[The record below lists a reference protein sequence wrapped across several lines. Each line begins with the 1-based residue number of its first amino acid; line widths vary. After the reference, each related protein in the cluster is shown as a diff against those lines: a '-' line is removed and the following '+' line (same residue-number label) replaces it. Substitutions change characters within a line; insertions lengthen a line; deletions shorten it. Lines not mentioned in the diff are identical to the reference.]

1 MRNYKDICGYN
12 LVYNF
17 LIWLSRLQSSVFVV
31 HISNAFWHG
40 SFILAFPKGSS
51 QNKIFLL
58 LVIFQKQK
66 QKGKQ
71 KWQIETAD
79 INKAVSDS
87 LKEIIINAINEIR
100 SIKKR
105 PDNKAIIYFI
115 NTNSATN
122 YKQEFID
129 SALNYM
135 DRHNMITNRP
145 NQGRSQNLKEVPQNL
160 TEVFN
165 IDDVTANDVIQRN
178 QHRKG
183 KQINL
188 SYIVITDVKL
198 ASQLKKDSEF
208 CFSFLW

>member
-1 MRNYKDICGYN
+1 MLTPIFNLDFYIFPIMNNSKKFKEISSTSFYCIIAPQYIFKENCSENFIAFSPSTPARNLAKDKRN
-12 LVYNF
+12 VLVE
-17 LIWLSRLQSSVFVV
+17 
-31 HISNAFWHG
+31 
-40 SFILAFPKGSS
+40 
-51 QNKIFLL
+51 
-58 LVIFQKQK
+58 
-66 QKGKQ
+66 
-71 KWQIETAD
+71 IEMAD

-198 ASQLKKDSEF
+198 AS
-208 CFSFLW
+208 

>member
-1 MRNYKDICGYN
+1 MLTPIFNLDFYIFPIMNNSKKFKEISSTSFYCIIAPQYIFKENCSENFIAFSPSTPARNLAKDKRN
-12 LVYNF
+12 VLVE
-17 LIWLSRLQSSVFVV
+17 
-31 HISNAFWHG
+31 
-40 SFILAFPKGSS
+40 
-51 QNKIFLL
+51 
-58 LVIFQKQK
+58 
-66 QKGKQ
+66 
-71 KWQIETAD
+71 IEMAD

-105 PDNKAIIYFI
+105 PDNKAIFSFVI
-115 NTNSATN
+115 TNSATN

-198 ASQLKKDSEF
+198 AS
-208 CFSFLW
+208 

>member
-1 MRNYKDICGYN
+1 MNNSKKFKEISSTSFYCIIAPQYIFKENYSENFIAFSPSTPARNLAKDKRN
-12 LVYNF
+12 VLVE
-17 LIWLSRLQSSVFVV
+17 
-31 HISNAFWHG
+31 
-40 SFILAFPKGSS
+40 
-51 QNKIFLL
+51 
-58 LVIFQKQK
+58 
-66 QKGKQ
+66 
-71 KWQIETAD
+71 IEMAD

-105 PDNKAIIYFI
+105 PDNKAIFSFVI
-115 NTNSATN
+115 TNSATN

-198 ASQLKKDSEF
+198 AS
-208 CFSFLW
+208 

>member
-1 MRNYKDICGYN
+1 MNNSKKFKEISSTSFYCIIAPQYIFKENCSENFIAFSPSTPARNLAKDKRN
-12 LVYNF
+12 VLVE
-17 LIWLSRLQSSVFVV
+17 
-31 HISNAFWHG
+31 
-40 SFILAFPKGSS
+40 
-51 QNKIFLL
+51 
-58 LVIFQKQK
+58 
-66 QKGKQ
+66 
-71 KWQIETAD
+71 IEMAD

-105 PDNKAIIYFI
+105 PDNKAIISFI

-122 YKQEFID
+122 YKQEFMD

-145 NQGRSQNLKEVPQNL
+145 NQGRSQNLKEVPQNF

-198 ASQLKKDSEF
+198 AS
-208 CFSFLW
+208 

>member
-1 MRNYKDICGYN
+1 M
-12 LVYNF
+12 
-17 LIWLSRLQSSVFVV
+17 
-31 HISNAFWHG
+31 
-40 SFILAFPKGSS
+40 
-51 QNKIFLL
+51 
-58 LVIFQKQK
+58 
-66 QKGKQ
+66 
-71 KWQIETAD
+71 AD

-145 NQGRSQNLKEVPQNL
+145 NQGCSQNLKEVPQNL

-198 ASQLKKDSEF
+198 AS
-208 CFSFLW
+208 